1 MKGQGSKTGKHWRN
15 SVEVKMASVSLT
27 AEFCYLLRQSQKSS
41 SASTAIITSPLLQR
55 LTGHVTG
62 VTKEIV
68 LA

>member
-1 MKGQGSKTGKHWRN
+1 MKGQGSNEHWRN

-27 AEFCYLLRQSQKSS
+27 AEFCYLLWQSQKSS
-41 SASTAIITSPLLQR
+41 SPSTAITTSPLLQR
-55 LTGHVTG
+55 LTGHATG